1 MKTPSRKSLNVWSKM
16 LLIAAISVIGMTLN
30 FSSAGAEGLLDK
42 IKKENKIVV
51 ATEAMIVPFEFVKDG
66 KIVGYG
72 KDILDVVVAGLGVE
86 LVQHNLPFQG
96 IIIGLLAKKYDFVA
110 TSLAVTPERA
120 KKVAFTMPI
129 AGFDN
134 LVIISANNT
143 EIKSLDDLNNKI
155 VGAQLNSSQQ
165 SLLEE
170 FDLELKAKGGAGFKE
185 LKLYQSNPELNMA
198 LGSGQID
205 GSSLPSNM
213 FAYMSKKR
221 PGTIKSVGVIGSPT
235 WICWATRP
243 KDLDL
248 RDYINSVILKL
259 RDSGKLAEM
268 QKKWLGRSQ
277 DVPDEGYL
285 PEGAF

>member
-1 MKTPSRKSLNVWSKM
+1 MKTPSRKSLNIWSKM
-16 LLIAAISVIGMTLN
+16 ILIAAISVISITLN
-30 FSSAGAEGLLDK
+30 FSSAGAEGLLEK

-66 KIVGYG
+66 EIVGYG
-72 KDILDVVVAGLGVE
+72 KDILDVVVAGLGVK

-96 IIIGLLAKKYDFVA
+96 IIIGLIAKKYDFVA

-134 LVIISANNT
+134 LIIISANNR
-143 EIKSLDDLNNKI
+143 EIKSPDDLNNKI

-165 SLLEE
+165 ALLEE
-170 FDLELKAKGGAGFKE
+170 FDRKLKAKGGAGFKQ

-205 GSSLPSNM
+205 ASSLPSNM
-213 FAYMSKKR
+213 FAYMQEKR

-243 KDLDL
+243 EDLDL
-248 RDYINSVILKL
+248 RDYINSIISKL
-259 RDSGKLAEM
+259 RDSGKLAEI
-268 QKKWLGRSQ
+268 QKKWFGRSQ
-277 DVPDEGYL
+277 KLPDKGYL
-285 PEGAF
+285 PPGAF